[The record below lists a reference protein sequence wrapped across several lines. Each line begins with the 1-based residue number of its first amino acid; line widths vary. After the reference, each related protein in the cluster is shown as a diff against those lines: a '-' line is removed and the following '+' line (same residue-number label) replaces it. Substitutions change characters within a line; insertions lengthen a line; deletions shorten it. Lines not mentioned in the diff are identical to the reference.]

1 MAETIK
7 NPFVEALLKDAES
20 VASAIFADLQKSFE
34 AEETPEAPE
43 EAATDPTV
51 EAFRLL
57 KKAEAAA
64 VGQVDEA
71 EILLQIAD
79 RHLRVIEAALLY
91 QR

>member
-34 AEETPEAPE
+34 TEAEETP